1 MLYNNVDYKVSD
13 FPLRISIIFTTQNI
27 MATIAAGISI
37 TAAPSSLPDM
47 SSKTGFIISN
57 SSICNIYKK
66 LGLGAVCIT

>member
-1 MLYNNVDYKVSD
+1 MLYNHVDYKVSD

-47 SSKTGFIISN
+47 SSKTGVITSN
-57 SSICNIYKK
+57 SLIYVFIRIWV
-66 LGLGAVCIT
+66 LMLFA

>member
-47 SSKTGFIISN
+47 SSTTGVITSN
-57 SSICNIYKK
+57 SLIYVFIRIWV
-66 LGLGAVCIT
+66 LMLFA